1 MLLNDVIYED
11 GYFWIRL
18 EGDYFHVYEDM
29 PCMGYAEHRVLTT
42 SFERAKKWIEI
53 LKKEKEQ
60 KNGK

>member
-11 GYFWIRL
+11 GYFWIYL
-18 EGDYFHVYEDM
+18 KDNCFHVYEDI
-29 PCMGYAEHRVLTT
+29 PYMGYAKHRVLTT

-60 KNGK
+60 R